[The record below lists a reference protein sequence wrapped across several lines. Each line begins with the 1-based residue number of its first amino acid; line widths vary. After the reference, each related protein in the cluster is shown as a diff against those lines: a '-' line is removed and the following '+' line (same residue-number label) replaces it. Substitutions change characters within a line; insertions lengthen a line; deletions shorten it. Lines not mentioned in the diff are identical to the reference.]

1 MKDKLLEIKT
11 KSINENVPI
20 IFDDTA
26 QFLLDLLAS
35 YKPKTGLEIGTATGY
50 SAFVMLQD
58 NPQLNLITLEKDE
71 ERYKVA
77 KKNLKPFKERVKLV
91 LCDAIDYLKTSNDK
105 FDFIFLDGPKGQYKN
120 YLPYLIKSLNKGGK
134 IVVDNV
140 YFHGMVTGETPVT
153 KGVRSMINHLKEF
166 YADFKASSLK
176 VEEYSLGDG
185 ILVGTKEDL

>member
-1 MKDKLLEIKT
+1 MKEKLLEIKT

-26 QFLLDLLAS
+26 QFLLDLLDS

-50 SAFVMLQD
+50 SAFVMLEA
-58 NPQLNLITLEKDE
+58 NPQLSLVTLEKDE
-71 ERYKVA
+71 VRHKVA
-77 KKNLKPFKERVKLV
+77 KENLKPFADRVNLI
-91 LCDAIDYLKTSNDK
+91 LCDAMDYLKQNEKK

-120 YLPYLIKSLNKGGK
+120 YLPYLINALNKGGK

-153 KGVRSMINHLKEF
+153 RGVRSMINHLKEF
-166 YADFKASSLK
+166 YVNFKSSPLK

-185 ILVGTKEDL
+185 ILVGTKED